1 MTKDNQDDVDQ
12 VENALKYLK
21 AGFQK
26 GKKKKSNV
34 IKKNNQVFRA
44 SPGDESEVDGG
55 KQKMDGNQSDGEERN
70 VACFQSFVDQK
81 VLNLFLSSFVIIYL
95 IFFLFNSDV
104 LGYFEHRGQRLYMPH
119 NTSVPVLHPF
129 LSTDVSTA
137 LT

>member
-21 AGFQK
+21 TGFQK
-26 GKKKKSNV
+26 GKKKSNV
-34 IKKNNQVFRA
+34 IKKKTTKFSEPHLEMSRKWTA
-44 SPGDESEVDGG
+44 ESRT
-55 KQKMDGNQSDGEERN
+55 DGNQSDGEERN

-95 IFFLFNSDV
+95 IFFLFNSNV

>member
-26 GKKKKSNV
+26 GKKKSNV
-34 IKKNNQVFRA
+34 IKKKTTKFSEPHLEMSRKWTT
-44 SPGDESEVDGG
+44 ESRT
-55 KQKMDGNQSDGEERN
+55 DGNQSDGEERN

-95 IFFLFNSDV
+95 IFFLFNSNV
-104 LGYFEHRGQRLYMPH
+104 LGYFEH
-119 NTSVPVLHPF
+119 
-129 LSTDVSTA
+129 
-137 LT
+137 